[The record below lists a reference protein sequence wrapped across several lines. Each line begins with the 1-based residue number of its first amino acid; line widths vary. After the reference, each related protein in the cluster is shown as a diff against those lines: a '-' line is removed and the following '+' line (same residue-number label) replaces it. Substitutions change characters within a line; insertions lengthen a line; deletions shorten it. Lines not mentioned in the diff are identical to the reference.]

1 MDGIQLFTRAGTP
14 RTPNCVGGYS
24 YTASCNRCGGAG
36 GRREWN
42 HSGYVCFECGG
53 NGVGKVKL
61 EKLYTVEQNAKLDA
75 TAVKRAEASTAKTNA
90 IYVAR
95 EAELVAQRAAFVADN
110 AEFVAKLQ
118 GLDGDFWAGF
128 RESFLARACAP
139 TFRQEE
145 LVNLEIAK
153 RAKAPS
159 AHVGAIGDKVSL
171 TLTCER
177 DIRIDSQFGTSWMSI
192 CRDAVGNVVIYKGN
206 AEFLCQ
212 GDTGEVKATI
222 KEHSVYNNVAQTF
235 IQRPKLAA
243 SATC

>member
-1 MDGIQLFTRAGTP
+1 MTQLFTRAGTA
-14 RTPNCVGGYS
+14 RTANCTGGYS
-24 YTASCNRCGGAG
+24 YTSKCTRCGGAG
-36 GRREWN
+36 GRPEWN
-42 HSGYVCFECGG
+42 HSGYVCFLCGG
-53 NGVGKVKL
+53 SGVGKVKID
-61 EKLYTVEQNAKLDA
+61 KLYTPEQNAKLDA

-90 IYVAR
+90 IYAAR

-118 GLDGDFWAGF
+118 SLDGDFWIGF

-159 AHVGAIGDKVSL
+159 AHVGAIGDKVTL

-177 DIRIDSQFGTSWMSI
+177 ELRLESQFGVSWMSI
-192 CRDAVGNVVIYKGN
+192 CRDAAGNVVIYKGN
-206 AEFLCQ
+206 ADFLGQ
-212 GDTGEVKATI
+212 GKTGEVKATI
-222 KEHSVYNNVAQTF
+222 KEHAVYNGVAQTM
-235 IQRPKLAA
+235 IMRPKVTQAA
-243 SATC
+243 